1 MDPGFRLDRADQR
14 GWFLSPGRDARP
26 AIVPTLSALWARQRI
41 RQRLWTNGVL
51 VAARGI
57 HQSFGFTPADVER
70 HHSYGHDLVGQN

>member
-1 MDPGFRLDRADQR
+1 M
-14 GWFLSPGRDARP
+14 
-26 AIVPTLSALWARQRI
+26 PTLSALWARQRI